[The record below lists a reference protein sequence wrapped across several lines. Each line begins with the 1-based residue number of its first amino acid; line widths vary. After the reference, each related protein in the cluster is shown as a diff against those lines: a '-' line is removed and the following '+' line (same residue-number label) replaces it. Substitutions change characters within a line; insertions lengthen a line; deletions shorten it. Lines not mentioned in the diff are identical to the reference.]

1 MKRRESLRF
10 VIFALLV
17 QQSSAL
23 SLLSASKAVLQSP
36 GNLWR
41 FINASG
47 KGELPE
53 EGDLT
58 FLVEGWPAKN
68 FWGHLK
74 TTPSRYGEDNGG
86 ALYLPAPGKELTNVE
101 RTVTQMCA
109 TISSLL
115 YDTNKGENATE
126 NAALFYRAIEEQAQ
140 PNFDSKLKQHLER
153 VCSIQEEV
161 HENGTVNFSRIG
173 AQKLETGCGCCSPP
187 MPCSNCSIRG
197 TGLDKNFRIFDD
209 HGPLKQV
216 MPPMATAVLGDT
228 MIIAWRGSVRRPSQ
242 PSPPPRSRATP
253 PRPASL
259 STARR
264 PPPH

>member
-10 VIFALLV
+10 VIFALLAP
-17 QQSSAL
+17 QSSAL

-53 EGDLT
+53 EGDIT

-68 FWGHLK
+68 FWGHMK

-115 YDTNKGENATE
+115 YDTNKGDNATE

-140 PNFDSKLKQHLER
+140 PNFDSKLKHHLYR
-153 VCSIQEEV
+153 V
-161 HENGTVNFSRIG
+161 
-173 AQKLETGCGCCSPP
+173 
-187 MPCSNCSIRG
+187 CSNCSLRG